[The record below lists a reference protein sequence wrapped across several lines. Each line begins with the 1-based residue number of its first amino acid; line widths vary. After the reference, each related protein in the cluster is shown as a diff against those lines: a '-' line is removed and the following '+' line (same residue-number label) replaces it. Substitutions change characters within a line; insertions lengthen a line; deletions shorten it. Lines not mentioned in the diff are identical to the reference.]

1 MRHWEPGDPLTAENL
16 NQSGAKLIRWLINSL
31 RGGRGISIQRS
42 ATGAVISYTGAGATV
57 SSGGGGASVGL
68 QLQMVTLVSAQVLDD
83 GAEYTLLSV
92 TTTGDDIIYAAR
104 PPHLREGVTG
114 FRTRV
119 DDGVEEGVIGSTTP
133 YYERSV
139 EINSDDGLFVER
151 QRITPSYYEDESLL
165 IGRVDTGLTKG
176 GEPVNWIDL
185 NVSARTWAA
194 VPS

>member
-1 MRHWEPGDPLTAENL
+1 MA
-16 NQSGAKLIRWLINSL
+16 
-31 RGGRGISIQRS
+31 
-42 ATGAVISYTGAGATV
+42 
-57 SSGGGGASVGL
+57 
-68 QLQMVTLVSAQVLDD
+68 TLVSAQVLDD
-83 GAEYTLLSV
+83 GSKYTLLQT
-92 TTTGDDIIYAAR
+92 TTTGDDVIYVAR
-104 PPHLREGVTG
+104 PPHLREGVAN

-119 DDGVEEGVIGSTTP
+119 DDGVEEDVIGSTTT

-139 EINSDDGLFVER
+139 QIDSDDGDFVEQ

-176 GEPVNWIDL
+176 GEPVNWVDL